1 MNKSTTIS
9 PRFRRFIEAQELFF
23 VATAPASGRVNVS
36 PKGLNTLR
44 VIDDKTVAYLDLTGS
59 GNETAAHVMENGR
72 ITFMFCAFS
81 GQPMILRL
89 YGEAR
94 IVLPRDD
101 DWLEWLSRFPL
112 LEGTRQVFIA
122 DIQYVASSCGF
133 GIPIYELVEPRSTLI
148 DWAHKKG
155 SEKLEQ
161 YRQQMNVRSID
172 GLPTGYP
179 SKASE
184 GAGD

>member
-1 MNKSTTIS
+1 MSRSETINS
-9 PRFRRFIEAQELFF
+9 RLRRFIEAQELFF

-81 GQPMILRL
+81 GRPMILRL

-94 IVLPRDD
+94 IVLPRHD
-101 DWLEWLSRFPL
+101 DWTTWLSHFPSF
-112 LEGTRQVFIA
+112 EGTRQVFVA
-122 DIQYVASSCGF
+122 DIKHVATSCGF
-133 GIPIYELVEPRSTLI
+133 GIPVYELVGPRSTLT
-148 DWAHKKG
+148 DWAIKKG
-155 SEKLEQ
+155 PEKLEQ
-161 YRQQMNVRSID
+161 YRQKMNLRSID
-172 GLPTGYP
+172 GLPTGYLP
-179 SKASE
+179 PAE
-184 GAGD
+184 